1 MSVGAADPISEMF
14 PDVMRS
20 NIFSAVY
27 KPVARRAFKLWG
39 EWNLNGNGGWLCGGK
54 GGCDYLALGFPNF
67 IFDFDWRQEAV
78 LETDHAQQNIR
89 DTTMRLKQIT
99 L

>member
-39 EWNLNGNGGWLCGGK
+39 EWNLNGNGDGSVAAK
-54 GGCDYLALGFPNF
+54 EDA
-67 IFDFDWRQEAV
+67 
-78 LETDHAQQNIR
+78 
-89 DTTMRLKQIT
+89 IT
-99 L
+99 